1 MPGIAEYEIPR
12 DLRDQREEKQ
22 VLSVFAAVPRV
33 KEALDQK
40 ETEDREGRSAD
51 ITDDAVPGDL
61 CGTNGKEYPEQVSS
75 WRGSE
80 RRCGRSASGYRQEVS
95 GHCRLRSEILPEKY
109 WEAVSAVF
117 A

>member
-51 ITDDAVPGDL
+51 ITDNAVPGDL
-61 CGTNGKEYPEQVSS
+61 CGTNGKEHPE
-75 WRGSE
+75 
-80 RRCGRSASGYRQEVS
+80 GRFPVGEDQNAGVVDQHQDT
-95 GHCRLRSEILPEKY
+95 GKKFQGT
-109 WEAVSAVF
+109 AA
-117 A
+117 

>member
-1 MPGIAEYEIPR
+1 MMPGIAEYEIPR

-61 CGTNGKEYPEQVSS
+61 CGTNGKEYPEAGFQLARIRTPVWSIS
-75 WRGSE
+75 IRIQA
-80 RRCGRSASGYRQEVS
+80 RSFRA
-95 GHCRLRSEILPEKY
+95 LPLKI
-109 WEAVSAVF
+109 
-117 A
+117 

>member
-40 ETEDREGRSAD
+40 KTEDREGRSAD
-51 ITDDAVPGDL
+51 ITDDTVPGDL
-61 CGTNGKEYPEQVSS
+61 CGTNGKEHPE
-75 WRGSE
+75 
-80 RRCGRSASGYRQEVS
+80 GRFPVGEDQHQDTGKKFQGTA
-95 GHCRLRSEILPEKY
+95 
-109 WEAVSAVF
+109 A
-117 A
+117 

>member
-51 ITDDAVPGDL
+51 ITDNAVPGDL
-61 CGTNGKEYPEQVSS
+61 CGTNGKEYPE
-75 WRGSE
+75 
-80 RRCGRSASGYRQEVS
+80 GRFSASGYRQEVS

>member
-1 MPGIAEYEIPR
+1 MMPGIAEYEIPR

-61 CGTNGKEYPEQVSS
+61 CGTNGKEYPEGGFQLARIRTPVWSIS
-75 WRGSE
+75 IRIQA
-80 RRCGRSASGYRQEVS
+80 RSFRA
-95 GHCRLRSEILPEKY
+95 LPLKI
-109 WEAVSAVF
+109 
-117 A
+117 